1 MARILKAKYYARGD
15 FMSAQ
20 LSSNSSYTWKSIL
33 EGRAVLE
40 NGLIWRVGNGDRIK
54 ITKARWVPNMLEF
67 KVRLR
72 EDANMEIEW
81 VNQLLLHNP
90 TRWNS
95 KLIGRLCLFT

>member
-1 MARILKAKYYARGD
+1 MARILKAKYYVRGD

-20 LSSNSSYTWKSIL
+20 LGSNSSYTWKSIL

-54 ITKARWVPNMLEF
+54 ITKACWVPNMLEF

-72 EDANMEIEW
+72 EDADMEIEW

-95 KLIGRLCLFT
+95 ELIGRLCLFT